1 MVKKLQAGV
10 WAPIP
15 TFMND
20 QEELDMETFKKHI
33 VHLAKG
39 GMGPVVAGSMGEAFS
54 LADDE
59 RIALF
64 KAAREALDEAGL
76 ESSLICGTG
85 ANSTRGTISL
95 CHAAASAGADAAI
108 VIPPGYFAGAMTR
121 EALSTF
127 FSDVA
132 SASPIPVMMYNYPGA
147 AGGIDMDSDLVIS
160 IAAACP
166 NICGIKLTC
175 GAVGKLTRIT
185 AATHN
190 STNDAGFLTLGGF
203 ADFLA
208 PTVAGGRAHGAIMGL
223 GNVFPYALAE
233 LFETAARIKENP
245 TKEDLAKANELQ
257 DLASGADAAFAK
269 AGIAGTK
276 YWLHKRRGYPCAR
289 IRRPLL
295 EFDQERLEALEKNED
310 VRRFLEVEAKL
321 EKKGSGKVNGSA

>member
-1 MVKKLQAGV
+1 
-10 WAPIP
+10 
-15 TFMND
+15 
-20 QEELDMETFKKHI
+20 
-33 VHLAKG
+33 
-39 GMGPVVAGSMGEAFS
+39 
-54 LADDE
+54 
-59 RIALF
+59 
-64 KAAREALDEAGL
+64 
-76 ESSLICGTG
+76 
-85 ANSTRGTISL
+85 
-95 CHAAASAGADAAI
+95 
-108 VIPPGYFAGAMTR
+108 MTR